1 MSEPRKS
8 IYRVSALGISYG
20 SCDGLCRAS
29 LTRQKAQLGR
39 LGVSARASACHLTSS
54 YTSFK
59 AQIRAHL
66 LQGFS
71 SPRPAPQTQGVCLP
85 GTCLPQGSVLLSVS
99 SSLWGAMAG
108 LSLHTHQRA
117 LCVAGTEHTHISK
130 DK

>member
-1 MSEPRKS
+1 MSEQRKS
-8 IYRVSALGISYG
+8 IYRVSALGICYG

-59 AQIRAHL
+59 SQIRAHL

-71 SPRPAPQTQGVCLP
+71 SPRPAPQTQGVCLR
-85 GTCLPQGSVLLSVS
+85 GTCLPRGNVLLPVCLLIPVGCYGWLISVCPS
-99 SSLWGAMAG
+99 TSTVRG
-108 LSLHTHQRA
+108 R
-117 LCVAGTEHTHISK
+117 E
-130 DK
+130 